1 MKFPWKKTAPIHT
14 TQHYLLKEVGRI
26 ADSVHTANSPLIYSL
41 SQPYVELFTPAWG
54 WRLA

>member
-26 ADSVHTANSPLIYSL
+26 ADSVHTVNSPLIYSL